1 MYLLKCLPDIP
12 TNAGWQIRRKVMW
25 LKWLMADGWWFFTFV
40 ATDINIYKP
49 SSRYRYCNSVRNV
62 DRSSC
67 RQNEREKKGIG
78 RAFKQITF
86 YVRMNTLMFCALTST
101 KPQRNRYIFQ
111 RKGKLRKYQNYL
123 EYCLKL
129 HLYKKP
135 MNINKSRECCRL
147 NASPQYASSSSN
159 SFQNWYSSQR
169 NRFDSYCLIKSYEM
183 IRKSRLKCRYIF
195 QISSN

>member
-1 MYLLKCLPDIP
+1 
-12 TNAGWQIRRKVMW
+12 
-25 LKWLMADGWWFFTFV
+25 MADSSKGNVIEMVDGWWLVVFYLRGDRHKYIQT
-40 ATDINIYKP
+40 IIKI
-49 SSRYRYCNSVRNV
+49 SIHCNSVRNV

-86 YVRMNTLMFCALTST
+86 YVRMNTLMFCAPTST

-111 RKGKLRKYQNYL
+111 RKGKLWKYQNYL

-147 NASPQYASSSSN
+147 NASPQYVSSSSN
-159 SFQNWYSSQR
+159 SIQNRYSSQQ

-183 IRKSRLKCRYIF
+183 IRKSRLKCRYIS